1 MGQMPYFGAKLS
13 CLGSVVQPLCKQMIV
28 CCESRF
34 DWVPAPIVAHL
45 VDAIVTV
52 LDEDVVNA
60 FPARTIGPSA
70 VDQNNI
76 PNKMLLV
83 LR

>member
-13 CLGSVVQPLCKQMIV
+13 CLGSVVQPLCNQMIV

-45 VDAIVTV
+45 GDAI
-52 LDEDVVNA
+52 LKSEA
-60 FPARTIGPSA
+60 
-70 VDQNNI
+70 
-76 PNKMLLV
+76 
-83 LR
+83 